1 MRFSSFRSRLCK
13 LWLVAHVAFVGA
25 CAPGAV
31 HESDSAPEPVV
42 ELDLSSV
49 HFVPTSSGVLAL
61 AGTAEGVEVVQA
73 YDLGVRS
80 TDAEIGPD
88 GQLWVVAPFAAD
100 GQPAR
105 EIIALSPSSGRT
117 LKRVEL
123 PPQLRRPVGIV
134 NDGDRLLLRSDRDGR
149 SVAIGAVDPTT
160 GRVRLLTVIDSTGG
174 AFGSGIELVDGMLYT
189 FSTWCSLSDDH
200 KIHAVD
206 PQTGRVEGAVPVA
219 GYYAL
224 RGARVYT
231 TGYEGEHPV
240 VREVDLP
247 NLRVTR
253 TVRTPDKPLVAA
265 SADGVYLAHWDATT
279 ISTYS
284 LSLEGRGEVPIQS
297 HPVPGLDAVDDSFR
311 ALRDGW
317 VVLNADAVAQYSG
330 PGTSPSLVQIPAGE
344 RARGEDG

>member
-1 MRFSSFRSRLCK
+1 MSVVPFRSRLYK
-13 LWLVAHVAFVGA
+13 LWLSVHVALAGA
-25 CAPGAV
+25 CAPGGV
-31 HESDSAPEPVV
+31 QESDSTPGPAV
-42 ELDLSSV
+42 EVDISTV

-61 AGTAEGVEVVQA
+61 AGAAEGGKMVRT
-73 YDLGVRS
+73 YDLGARS

-88 GQLWVVAPFAAD
+88 GQLWVAAPFAAD

-105 EIIALSPSSGRT
+105 EVVALSPSSGQT

-134 NDGDRLLLRSDRDGR
+134 NDGDRLFLRSDRDGR
-149 SVAIGAVDPTT
+149 SVAIGAVDPAT
-160 GRVRLLTVIDSTGG
+160 GHVRLLTVIDSTGG
-174 AFGSGIELVDGMLYT
+174 AFGSGIELVNGTLYT
-189 FSTWCSLSDDH
+189 FSTWCSLSNEH

-206 PQTGRVEGAVPVA
+206 PQTGRVEGTVPVA

-224 RGARVYT
+224 RGARAYT
-231 TGYEGEHPV
+231 TGYEGDHPV

-247 NLRVTR
+247 SLRVTR

-265 SADGVYLAHWDATT
+265 SAEGVYLAHWDAPT

-284 LSLEGRGEVPIQS
+284 LDLEDRGDISIPS
-297 HPVPGLDAVDDSFR
+297 RSVPGLDAVDDSFR

-317 VVLNADAVAQYSG
+317 VVLNADAVARHSG
-330 PGTSPSLVQIPAGE
+330 PGTSPSLIQIPAGAN
-344 RARGEDG
+344 ARGEDG